1 MTTQQNEVQ
10 QEETQTTF
18 QFDGPENTS
27 EAQPADAP
35 TEPVET
41 AEVAQ
46 VNSLPPV
53 GAPPE
58 VPVAGMPP
66 EVSSP
71 PQPAYNQAQVAEL
84 QAEHQRQQE
93 MIQQYQAQ
101 MEERQYEGQ
110 IAQEYQ
116 GFVDLGA
123 SHEQAQVM
131 VQRMRQPYDQLRETK
146 KYVTKLEQSQQL
158 TIMGAKAMISKMLEV
173 SRKYGVS
180 PESLQNYD
188 SPQAMEAAAAAS
200 KNYQDMR
207 KEITSLKQGRVPAGQ
222 HFESGQGQGISS
234 TSARRQQLRNKQG
247 PLTDA
252 EFTELGKYLGQG

>member
-27 EAQPADAP
+27 EAQPADAQP
-35 TEPVET
+35 ETED
-41 AEVAQ
+41 VAQ
-46 VNSLPPV
+46 VDSLPPV
-53 GAPPE
+53 GAPP
-58 VPVAGMPP
+58 VAGMPP
-66 EVSSP
+66 AVSSP

-93 MIQQYQAQ
+93 MIQQYQEQ
-101 MEERQYEGQ
+101 MEERQFEGQ

-131 VQRMRQPYDQLRETK
+131 VQRMRQPYDQLRESK
-146 KYVTKLEQSQQL
+146 KYVTKLQQSQQL

-188 SPQAMEAAAAAS
+188 SPQAMEAAAASS

-207 KEITSLKQGRVPAGQ
+207 KEITDLKQGRVPSGQ

-252 EFTELGKYLGQG
+252 EFAELGKYLGQG